1 MPKPIFGID
10 SEKEPLTLDGF
21 EIERP
26 GFERREEEVERI
38 PMDFAPYSNN
48 NVVAMMKMMNY
59 LPRMNLGKTMKK
71 PNIQDPIIPTATP
84 PFGLG
89 YKPIDD
95 DLLEMEVR
103 KITRAKAKAKGLP
116 CPPKPLK
123 PYTPTLNRKFVKA
136 GDSQCYWGFHEPR
149 FDPKTR
155 TMMPGFELQFDC
167 NNNQRPKLEK
177 EDTNWVPTDWADY
190 MNPDAMTMLLGD
202 AICYIEEEK
211 YWETCQHALK
221 SLYEARTM
229 MRTRKGEKPL
239 VIIMKV
245 AMARVIVVVIA
256 VVVTMETVKMI
267 AIVTV
272 KATTVK
278 TMIANIVAMT
288 RVNSLVIEK
297 MKIKGYTMKTMII
310 M

>member
-116 CPPKPLK
+116 CPLKPLK

-267 AIVTV
+267 AIVTA

-288 RVNSLVIEK
+288 GVNSLVIEK
-297 MKIKGYTMKTMII
+297 MKIKGFTMKTMMI